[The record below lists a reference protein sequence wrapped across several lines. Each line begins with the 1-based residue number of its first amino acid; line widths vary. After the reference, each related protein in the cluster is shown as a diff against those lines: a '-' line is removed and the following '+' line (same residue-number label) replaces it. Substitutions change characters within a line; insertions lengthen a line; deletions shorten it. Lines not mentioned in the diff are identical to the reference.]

1 MKSRGHFLFWYYQSF
16 NFEAR
21 ADKKPGFLNFFVS
34 SFLANE
40 TTWTNEKFV
49 HGFALITVTSVVT
62 YRSWSKEHIR
72 PIKALLKSFDCFLHN
87 KNLYLYFFNSHRKR
101 LKQNVHLSAWHVSHT
116 NSKCNQMN
124 IQNFFSLWRSFIFVR
139 KFCSLFVVMPNR

>member
-1 MKSRGHFLFWYYQSF
+1 MKSRGHFLFWYSQSF

-21 ADKKPGFLNFFVS
+21 ADKKPGFFNFFVS

-40 TTWTNEKFV
+40 TTWTNKKFV
-49 HGFALITVTSVVT
+49 HGFAFIAVKVGQRTTSVQLGLCSNHLIIFCIT
-62 YRSWSKEHIR
+62 KT
-72 PIKALLKSFDCFLHN
+72 
-87 KNLYLYFFNSHRKR
+87 NLYLYFFNSHRKR